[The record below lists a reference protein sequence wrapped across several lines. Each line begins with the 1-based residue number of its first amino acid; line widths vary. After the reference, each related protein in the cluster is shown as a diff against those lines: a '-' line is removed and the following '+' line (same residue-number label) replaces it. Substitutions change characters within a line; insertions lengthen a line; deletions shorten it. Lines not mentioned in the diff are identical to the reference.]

1 MKQIILL
8 VMLAVLAFRSNAQD
22 EQKAVLS
29 VINEFF
35 THLESQ
41 DTTAFRNLHV
51 ENSKFYIVAERNDT
65 VRTFSR
71 DVTGFKFNKKEI
83 LKERMRNNDVKV
95 NVHGRVATV
104 WAPYDI
110 WVNETFSHCGI
121 DAFTLV
127 KSADGWKIASCAYT
141 VETKNCDTVK

>member
-1 MKQIILL
+1 MKQALL
-8 VMLAVLAFRSNAQD
+8 LAVFSILVFTSKAQD
-22 EQKAVLS
+22 EEKAVLK

-65 VRTFSR
+65 VKTFSR
-71 DVTGFKFNKKEI
+71 DVTNFKFNKKDI
-83 LKERMRNNDVKV
+83 LKERMRDKLVKV
-95 NVHGRVATV
+95 NLHGRIATV

-127 KSADGWKIASCAYT
+127 KSADGWKITSCTYT
-141 VETKNCDTVK
+141 VETKNCDSLK